1 MANFDFNSF
10 LNILNDK
17 QRTAV
22 LACRTEDEFEQVID
36 DFDIQIPD
44 ELLEDVAG
52 GKGFAPVAIA
62 AILAFT
68 GGISAGIA
76 MTGNVSADADKPAAV
91 METEHIRTE
100 AIKETTTTTTTI
112 SGVENVQQVKQTA
125 EKDTE
130 VNNGKHYGEMGYG
143 YAE

>member
-62 AILAFT
+62 AA
-68 GGISAGIA
+68 S
-76 MTGNVSADADKPAAV
+76 
-91 METEHIRTE
+91 
-100 AIKETTTTTTTI
+100 TI
-112 SGVENVQQVKQTA
+112 VIIVFFFIN
-125 EKDTE
+125 
-130 VNNGKHYGEMGYG
+130 YCMF
-143 YAE
+143 